1 MTKQF
6 LTSNSPEVAALVE
19 ALGFK
24 GLSIYSVDFK
34 LVAGEL
40 ALISVTSYVEVDTA
54 ERFVEFFEQ
63 FNLVP
68 VATPV
73 EEEPLG

>member
-1 MTKQF
+1 MTKKL
-6 LTSNSPEVAALVE
+6 LTSNSPEAIALVE

-24 GLSIYSVDFK
+24 ALNIYSIEFK

-40 ALISVTSYVEVDTA
+40 ALISTTSYLDVDTA
-54 ERFVEFFEQ
+54 ERFVKFFEQ

-73 EEEPLG
+73 KEESSE